1 MLNRSAITV
10 RAQQPFLD
18 RLKQL
23 PDPVEPDT
31 TLENI
36 NADSSVYLLPELV
49 MEYDKEELLEQSF
62 DIIFEMELEG
72 WWEDESGWPQERDLE
87 MFNKWFNIEFHS
99 VIEDLVDENLVH
111 DD

>member
-10 RAQQPFLD
+10 RAKQPFLD
-18 RLKQL
+18 WLKQL

-36 NADSSVYLLPELV
+36 NKDSSVYLLPELA
-49 MEYDKEELLEQSF
+49 MDCDKKELLEQSW

-72 WWEDESGWPQERDLE
+72 WWEDESGLPQERDLD
-87 MFNKWFNIEFHS
+87 MFKKWFNIEFQP
-99 VIEDLVDENLVH
+99 VIEDLVDENLI
-111 DD
+111 DDD